1 MVLMY
6 DMGMLLYLRACVE
19 GGKRMFRSGN
29 SIGRQSFSVMSGW
42 ISSGLKTVTET
53 AKSAFTKGA
62 LYVVPMLPYTETPIL
77 SKVQTQI
84 HETLIKKCRNQKQT
98 KAIDRSLTSLFGNHK
113 SIIYA
118 FIYKHI
124 VQLYQQANQIDLETL
139 YSIML
144 TSEGQTL
151 LRDVLLSEQGI
162 NLIATI
168 MSIVYPQHAPNV
180 SSAMPFLKSVLGHPA
195 MKSIITD
202 LGNSDL
208 VRSQMRALILDPDSD
223 KFSLANLLVQHPQF
237 QNIVAKVMLDNGQ
250 FSKNGSQLMRHILS
264 ENGISGI
271 GNCMS
276 IVYPQHAPKIGR
288 ALPFINATL
297 QLSAVRR
304 VITGLLNSAFGRGK
318 MLDCVVN
325 PAVINEAFGQQI
337 TCDPQFH
344 DIVNEVMFKG
354 EGGKLNDNG
363 RQLMRHLLSK
373 EAIAFIADLDS
384 NQAPNIRRAFPFIS
398 ATLQQAAVQKIIIG
412 LPNSPFVRE
421 KMLECVR
428 SPEPINASFAQELL
442 LHRECQDIVRNVML
456 DDGKLNGIGRQLM
469 CHLLSE
475 DGIAFIDEN
484 KATLYTEPESI
495 IARALPVFISLL
507 EYSAMKRIIVD
518 LPNSAFV
525 RGTIL
530 DCVAAPGR
538 IQSSLALELLR
549 HVECHAI
556 VQDAILERG
565 RLNDN
570 GRTLMDHILSQEVI
584 AFIASYLRKIPNIA
598 DIRQFLDQP
607 TIKSII
613 IGLLDSAYVREKI
626 LECVSD
632 PDCIQ
637 ASLVQD
643 LLRQR
648 DCQAI
653 VGRVMLESKKGKL
666 NVNGRELIAHLL
678 SEESMALMS
687 NSISIV
693 YPKGKETEMS
703 RALSFLI
710 SVLGL
715 PAVKSIIP
723 GLANSAF
730 VRGKLYELI
739 HDQEVETDVL
749 ALDLLRHRDCQDIAR
764 KVGPEDAIALIRHIL
779 SEKGVAFFNYIKSIL
794 YSQDQGS
801 EMNRK
806 LSFLIPVLGLPAVKS
821 IIPGL
826 ANSAFVRE
834 KMYELIHNPEVDKA
848 ALALDLLRNP
858 ECQAIVEAIMFEDG
872 QFSDNGRALM
882 KHILSAE
889 VIALIGNSMLTLYP
903 EQAPEMI
910 QFLTSVVQHPAM
922 TEIILGLANYSKF
935 REIIFEYVINPVEV
949 FEKYKFAI
957 EIIYDPTCQEIV
969 RSVMAGISGQE
980 LVSERILSVAGKQH
994 IANFITN
1001 VLSTQY
1007 TVKELDYKIE
1017 QIGYIIQLADELAS
1031 QTQKTSEHLSTF
1043 HNYIRS
1049 VLQRNLSENVQAYFI
1064 DPVDPLGKI
1073 KRYEKSPEDSP
1084 REVVFV
1090 HRLMNLI
1097 FDLSNIFKAIEE
1109 LPLQRRAGFTNLAI
1123 DGVFSEVL
1131 KIWDDANVLIKGVL
1145 EFSAD
1150 LDVIE
1155 SQIFGDENLLEKIE
1169 HLINQDDFLGN
1180 LYHQLKE
1187 TTVVFPKINLG
1198 KWLGMFIQSFGQE
1211 NKDNKLMLFISKLPQ
1226 YLERI
1231 ATEFE
1236 LKLGTLKKDGASPA
1250 NLKKLNNAQEK
1261 LNRIATDLKRISQK
1275 GVAFELNI
1283 MSLIY
1288 HGPQIWSLGKEIFES
1303 GQHVLLYSAQYTEG
1317 MLSKL
1322 KYDWFLEAIFFLDR
1336 CENNF
1341 FIKRG
1346 TFSDSRDYY
1355 QQAMNYYQKAIANIA
1370 PLIHLAEDSQLRDF
1384 NDLSELRFERSAIE
1398 YTIND
1403 LWLNRYVSHQKIL
1416 THLIQTK
1423 PCTGVDQLRADLE
1436 QLSPYMRRVDDL
1448 WYRNSYLE
1456 LSKDKPNFKNILDL
1470 AKLKRALIHLH
1481 QELNSSLVK
1490 KERFL
1495 SEFDKELIIRKS
1507 TDDKVK
1513 ICAQKDFEAQVDQ
1526 VKKVACLA
1534 PALELAIHR
1543 LWLERYDNHSQLKEE
1558 GAAITGWKIAQL
1570 QRASSIDEVSR
1581 KQKVKEK
1588 AIQIYEAQVSA
1599 QLPGC
1604 FKIEDT
1610 EQRGYFNSSTLL
1622 FSWLNVVASGAED
1635 VVTQVYS
1642 NKVSDHMKSLE
1653 TDRPLSAFHLES
1665 KVVVNGLRYLST
1677 VWTILQTYEPT
1688 HFQDSQ
1694 HNIGFDQIARNAELI
1709 WNGHQLF
1716 LSYSALSIHELQLML
1731 HQFSNSFRDLLPK
1744 PDVLDCMTET
1754 RDHVREFW
1762 FLMAPQLVAYLA
1774 EPANNQLTIP
1784 NIRNIADLSRVHG
1797 EKLDSILE
1805 HSGSYSLLW
1814 YFFDIKELV
1823 LQSQSNMSTLAKQLH
1838 TLMISS
1844 TFKMNILEKF
1854 DQIVCTLGI
1863 NPKLAQDL
1871 VQSMRGFFLEVLI
1884 YSMSSPKDLRKCYQ
1898 DMSAFKDRVEEMSL
1912 RHVAILESISKCQ
1925 SLISIRVFTEQ
1936 HKKALYAVLGCN
1948 DDLII
1953 TSEEALA
1960 QLQSLQSR
1968 LEFEASLIVQH
1979 IEHLEQQPQE
1989 LSRHG
1994 QHLNVF
2000 DALCQQFIIERQSRF
2015 IDYQQHYQTAIS
2027 QFFYTQRVTLSAK
2040 CEELTEEQFEPE
2052 VNRIFEKFDRE
2063 HKGFHQKYEYLQ
2075 TLLDIVKQIEDKLQA
2090 VNPDQDWFDDEDTR
2104 EKKQKRIAELKEL
2117 FNIDAA
2123 APATDGNLRK
2133 IHDHIMDFTDFNEV
2147 MSEWCPVSFNA
2158 PHLGVVG
2165 DLLGWLWGCIYE
2177 LARWF
2182 ISLCYEP
2189 AGHHGLVQLQ
2199 NASMRFFPPANVQIS
2214 QPPIGLPV
2222 PCV

>member
-168 MSIVYPQHAPNV
+168 MSIVYPQHAPKI
-180 SSAMPFLKSVLGHPA
+180 SSAVPFLKSVLGHPA

-276 IVYPQHAPKIGR
+276 IVYPQHAPKIRR

-428 SPEPINASFAQELL
+428 SPERINASFAQELL

-484 KATLYTEPESI
+484 TATLYTEPESI
-495 IARALPVFISLL
+495 IAHALPVFISLL

-530 DCVAAPGR
+530 DCVADPGR

-779 SEKGVAFFNYIKSIL
+779 SEKGVAFFNYIVSIL
-794 YSQDQGS
+794 YSKDQGS

-872 QFSDNGRALM
+872 QFSDNGRALI

-949 FEKYKFAI
+949 FEKYKFSIA
-957 EIIYDPTCQEIV
+957 IIYDPTCQEIV
-969 RSVMAGISGQE
+969 RSVMAGISAQE
-980 LVSERILSVAGKQH
+980 LVSKRILSAAGKQH
-994 IANFITN
+994 ITNFITN
-1001 VLSTQY
+1001 VLSTPY
-1007 TVKELDYKIE
+1007 TVKELE
-1017 QIGYIIQLADELAS
+1017 ARIGDIGSIIQVAEELAR
-1031 QTQKTSEHLSTF
+1031 QNTKTSEHLSKF
-1043 HNYIRS
+1043 HDYILS
-1049 VLQRNLSENVQAYFI
+1049 VLQRNLSENVQIYFVNPD
-1064 DPVDPLGKI
+1064 DPVWKR
-1073 KRYEKSPEDSP
+1073 KRYEESPADSP

-1090 HRLMNLI
+1090 HKLMNLI
-1097 FDLSNIFKAIEE
+1097 FDLSNIFKAIEK
-1109 LPLQRRAGFTNLAI
+1109 LPLQTLPLQKDARFTNLAI
-1123 DGVFSEVL
+1123 AGVFSQVL
-1131 KIWDDANVLIKGVL
+1131 KIWDDANVLIKDVL

-1150 LDVIE
+1150 LEDVIE
-1155 SQIFGDENLLEKIE
+1155 SQIFRDENLLKTIE
-1169 HLINQDDFLGN
+1169 SLIKQDDVLDM
-1180 LYHQLKE
+1180 LYKTLAQK
-1187 TTVVFPKINLG
+1187 TVVFPKINLG
-1198 KWLGMFIQSFGQE
+1198 KWLGIFIQSFRQE
-1211 NKDNKLMLFISKLPQ
+1211 NKDNKLMMFISKLPQ
-1226 YLERI
+1226 YLEGI
-1231 ATEFE
+1231 ATELESKLRE
-1236 LKLGTLKKDGASPA
+1236 LKDDRTLPA
-1250 NLKKLNNAQEK
+1250 RLEKLNNAQEK
-1261 LNRIATDLKRISQK
+1261 LKRMAMDLKRISQK
-1275 GVAFELNI
+1275 DVFFELNI

-1288 HGPQIWSLGKEIFES
+1288 HGPEIWSLGKEIFES
-1303 GQHVLLYSAQYTEG
+1303 VQHVLLSSKEYTKQ
-1317 MLSKL
+1317 MLTKF
-1322 KYDWFLEAIFFLDR
+1322 KYDWFLEAIHFLDR

-1346 TFSDSRDYY
+1346 TLSTQVLTFVKEYY
-1355 QQAMNYYQKAIANIA
+1355 PNIEEYYPNVIAYIA
-1370 PLIHLAEDSQLRDF
+1370 PYIDLEPDLKLSDF
-1384 NDLSELRFERSAIE
+1384 NDLSELRFERSATE
-1398 YTIND
+1398 YATNK
-1403 LWLNRYVSHQKIL
+1403 LWFNEYASHQGIL
-1416 THLIQTK
+1416 ARLIETSERNLE
-1423 PCTGVDQLRADLE
+1423 CTNVVQLRADLKE
-1436 QLSPYMRRVDDL
+1436 LSPYLRRVDDL

-1456 LSKDKPNFKNILDL
+1456 FSEDKPNAKNILVLD
-1470 AKLKRALIHLH
+1470 KLRKAYIHLR
-1481 QELNSSLVK
+1481 QELNSSLAK
-1490 KERFL
+1490 QERFIT
-1495 SEFDKELIIRKS
+1495 EFGGQSITLKSKEDRVQACANR
-1507 TDDKVK
+1507 DFA
-1513 ICAQKDFEAQVDQ
+1513 AQK
-1526 VKKVACLA
+1526 LA
-1534 PALELAIHR
+1534 NQAGCPKRE
-1543 LWLERYDNHSQLKEE
+1543 DN
-1558 GAAITGWKIAQL
+1558 
-1570 QRASSIDEVSR
+1570 
-1581 KQKVKEK
+1581 
-1588 AIQIYEAQVSA
+1588 
-1599 QLPGC
+1599 
-1604 FKIEDT
+1604 
-1610 EQRGYFNSSTLL
+1610 EQRRYLTSFVDSLKDI
-1622 FSWLNVVASGAED
+1622 AAGAEK

-1642 NKVSDHMKSLE
+1642 TEVSDHMKSLE
-1653 TDRPLSAFHLES
+1653 EDNPLSAFHLES
-1665 KVVVNGLRYLST
+1665 KVVVNGLKYLSEL
-1677 VWTILQTYEPT
+1677 WTILHEYEPT
-1688 HFQDSQ
+1688 YFQDSP
-1694 HNIGFDQIARNAELI
+1694 HIISFEQITRNAGLI
-1709 WNGHQLF
+1709 SNGYQLF
-1716 LSYSALSIHELQLML
+1716 SSYSALSIHEHQLML
-1731 HQFSNSFRDLLPK
+1731 YRLSNSLRDLLPQ
-1744 PDVLDCMTET
+1744 PDVLNYLAEK
-1754 RDHVREFW
+1754 RDHVGVFG

-1774 EPANNQLTIP
+1774 EPVNNQLTIA
-1784 NIRNIADLSRVHG
+1784 NTTNIADLSLVHG
-1797 EKLDSILE
+1797 EKLMSIWNQR
-1805 HSGSYSLLW
+1805 GSYSLLW

-1823 LQSQSNMSTLAKQLH
+1823 LLSQSNMSMLATQVH
-1838 TLMISS
+1838 ALMTSS
-1844 TFKMNILEKF
+1844 AFKMSILGKF

-1871 VQSMRGFFLEVLI
+1871 VQSMRGFFLEVLT
-1884 YSMSSPKDLRKCYQ
+1884 YSMSSPKDLRKFYQ
-1898 DMSAFKDRVEEMSL
+1898 DMSAFDVQVEKMRL
-1912 RHVAILESISKCQ
+1912 RHEPILESIRQCQ
-1925 SLISIRVFTEQ
+1925 SLIDFVIHNGSLKKLHT
-1936 HKKALYAVLGCN
+1936 KDLKALFG
-1948 DDLII
+1948 DGFII
-1953 TSEEALA
+1953 SEDPSD
-1960 QLQSLQSR
+1960 QLKQLEHHKSR
-1968 LEFEASLIVQH
+1968 LKFEASLIVQH

-2000 DALCQQFIIERQSRF
+2000 DALCQQFIIERQSRL
-2015 IDYQQHYQTAIS
+2015 IDYQRHYQTAIS
-2027 QFFYTQRVTLSAK
+2027 QFFDAERLTLSAK
-2040 CEELTEEQFEPE
+2040 CEALTEEQFEPE

-2075 TLLDIVKQIEDKLQA
+2075 TLLDIVKQIEGKLQA

-2123 APATDGNLRK
+2123 APATDGNLRM
-2133 IHDHIMDFTDFNEV
+2133 IHDHIIDFTDFNEV

-2182 ISLCYEP
+2182 VSLCYEP
-2189 AGHHGLVQLQ
+2189 VGQHGLAQLQ